1 MFSFDL
7 KILVGWAEIFNLYR
21 KLFLFA
27 TLTLRNDV
35 WNGFL
40 DHPIEFHTWAE
51 IDHQSRSL
59 FKELKQWMHYI
70 QANNLMISW
79 CSGQILFGK
88 FPSLKDIATSYFNF
102 ALIWTLL
109 ILEIYSW
116 DSGLRFVNFQS
127 VNHDMRLKVYQLR
140 VSQKFWYTTEFKIA
154 WGLKTDIKIIW
165 TSYQKVSYKGGHCK
179 CFNMQCFRQY
189 VLE

>member
-1 MFSFDL
+1 MISFDL

-79 CSGQILFGK
+79 CSFS
-88 FPSLKDIATSYFNF
+88 SLKGIVPSYCNF
-102 ALIWTLL
+102 ALIWTLF
-109 ILEIYSW
+109 IQEIYSW
-116 DSGLRFVNFQS
+116 FSGLRFVNFQS

-140 VSQKFWYTTEFKIA
+140 VSQNFWYTTEFKIA

-165 TSYQKVSYKGGHCK
+165 TSYQKVSYNWGPLQL
-179 CFNMQCFRQY
+179 F
-189 VLE
+189 